1 MRSLLI
7 VALLVSVAH
16 ADGKE
21 DGVVLAPITD
31 GGKRPVM
38 VQPPEGAKKPAIVA
52 SVVAGGLVAAAG
64 FSYIWSQHV
73 LAPLDKL
80 ATHDT
85 IQAND
90 ETRRVT
96 SEGDRWHTYSY
107 WLGAGSIVSIAIAGY
122 LWTRT
127 EPRFVPQVA
136 ASPHGGTVGFA
147 GSF

>member
-7 VALLVSVAH
+7 VALLASAAH
-16 ADGKE
+16 ADNP
-21 DGVVLAPITD
+21 DDVVLTPITD
-31 GGKRPVM
+31 GGTRPVM

-52 SVVAGGLVAAAG
+52 TVVAGGFVAAAG
-64 FSYIWSQHV
+64 FSYIWAQHV
-73 LAPLDKL
+73 MAPLDEL

-90 ETRRVT
+90 ETRRLT

-107 WLGAGSIVSIAIAGY
+107 WLAAGSVVSIGIAGY

-136 ASPHGGTVGFA
+136 ASSHGGTVGVA

>member
-1 MRSLLI
+1 MRSLLV
-7 VALLVSVAH
+7 VALLTSIAH
-16 ADGKE
+16 ADTP
-21 DGVVLAPITD
+21 DDVVLAPITD
-31 GGKRPVM
+31 GGKPPVM

-52 SVVAGGLVAAAG
+52 TVVAGGLVAAAG

-73 LAPLDKL
+73 MAPLDKL

-107 WLGAGSIVSIAIAGY
+107 WLAAGSLVSIGIAGY

-136 ASPHGGTVGFA
+136 ASSHGGTVGLA